1 MNWNLWQQDYSEKS
15 IIIRS
20 LWVQTNGPFW
30 WTILTCIKVMWY
42 CLAMNYFWCCLN
54 QMPKPLIR
62 GSYILRIEK
71 YEECWLTYSDDLL
84 VKLNE
89 KSDTLSYKPLF
100 KNFFLQTN
108 LQVFLCLCLCEAKAN
123 AQKNWAAHL
132 FHLVW
137 VDISF
142 YSIKGSTFL
151 VLFDYGDRESGTL

>member
-1 MNWNLWQQDYSEKS
+1 M
-15 IIIRS
+15 R
-20 LWVQTNGPFW
+20 VQTNGPFW

-71 YEECWLTYSDDLL
+71 YEECWLTEHSDDLL

-100 KNFFLQTN
+100 KNCFYKLIHKHFFVYVYVKQKLTLMKTEPHICFIWFGLIFCFTVSKFLRFWCYLSMMIENQGLFSYSRYN
-108 LQVFLCLCLCEAKAN
+108 LCGIGTVF
-123 AQKNWAAHL
+123 
-132 FHLVW
+132 
-137 VDISF
+137 
-142 YSIKGSTFL
+142 
-151 VLFDYGDRESGTL
+151 

>member
-1 MNWNLWQQDYSEKS
+1 M
-15 IIIRS
+15 
-20 LWVQTNGPFW
+20 WVQTNGPFW

-71 YEECWLTYSDDLL
+71 YEECWLTQHSDDLL

-89 KSDTLSYKPLF
+89 KSDTLSYKQLF
-100 KNFFLQTN
+100 KNCFLQTN
-108 LQVFLCLCLCEAKAN
+108 SQAFLCLCLCEAKAN
-123 AQKNWAAHL
+123 AQENWAAHL

-137 VDISF
+137 VDILF
-142 YSIKGSTFL
+142 YSIKVSTFL
-151 VLFDYGDRESGTL
+151 VLFEHDDRESGTL